1 MKITT
6 FSANQT
12 NQTLLKII
20 WKNIKQ
26 FYLLNFIVLWIMFTI
41 VIIIKSHNDF
51 DYFLFCFAFI
61 FSLVLSILV
70 GSILLLDEKIFRPK
84 REKRLFNNPKM
95 TALNLY
101 GYQQQ
106 DRQYLGSHNGFIISI
121 FPIYNNSKKYITI
134 AIPVDLCGKEI
145 STLKDLL
152 QKYNFRSNKSG
163 IVLIRELEFVFSIPE
178 TDQILNCIDEF
189 SNQLLQHNIRPV
201 KDWNG

>member
-6 FSANQT
+6 FSANE
-12 NQTLLKII
+12 TLLKIV

-41 VIIIKSHNDF
+41 VIIIKSHYNF
-51 DYFLFCFAFI
+51 DYFLFCFAFL
-61 FSLVLSILV
+61 FALVLSILI

-95 TALNLY
+95 TALTLY

-106 DRQYLGSHNGFIISI
+106 ERQYLGPHNGFIISI

-134 AIPVDLCGKEI
+134 AIPVDLRDKEI
-145 STLKDLL
+145 SSLKALL
-152 QKYNFRSNKSG
+152 KKYQFRSNKNG
-163 IVLIRELEFVFSIPE
+163 IVLIKNLEFIFSIPK
-178 TDQILNCIDEF
+178 TNQILNCIGEF
-189 SNQLLQHNIRPV
+189 TNQLLQDNIRPV
-201 KDWNG
+201 KDWND